1 MRRVA
6 GYRDGGPSHAE
17 SPGESSPG
25 ESSPGEV
32 AARVCAGCGRPVPAG
47 VFCGCCGAELDRPAD
62 RLHLLR
68 PRVFAVAPGE
78 HVATPMVMS
87 SLFPHLPQTSRIPFR
102 IGMVLLLAGLV
113 GCALL
118 RILGPLIVI
127 AALGVPLLFVLY
139 LWQSGLMRDL
149 PGHALVTTAV
159 LGGGLGIAWVL
170 TTGGVLARAYGI
182 PLSAGFVLEN
192 LLGVDLVISIG
203 GAILMAVPA
212 IVIRLLIVRTQRSP
226 RESLDGFTIGAL
238 GALAFTWASTTT
250 RLAPQFVSGLI
261 DNARPMRL
269 LVESVL
275 YGVAVPLTAAATGG
289 LVGILLW
296 FKPGHRAGE
305 HPGKVRAALLIF
317 SGLVAVIYTAIWAI
331 DAVRLAKLPQLVL
344 HLLMT
349 AAALIA
355 VRVCVQLALLHEE
368 PDPFSEQP
376 LLCVHCE
383 RVVPD
388 MAFCTACGAA
398 ARASSRA
405 SRRIRRQSPPVR
417 ENGTTGS
424 DV

>member
-1 MRRVA
+1 
-6 GYRDGGPSHAE
+6 
-17 SPGESSPG
+17 
-25 ESSPGEV
+25 
-32 AARVCAGCGRPVPAG
+32 

-68 PRVFAVAPGE
+68 PRTFAVAPGE

-87 SLFPHLPQTSRIPFR
+87 SLFPHLPQTSRTPFR

-118 RILGPLIVI
+118 RILGPLVVI

-149 PGHALVTTAV
+149 PGHALVITAV

-170 TTGGVLARAYGI
+170 ATGGVLARAYGI

-192 LLGVDLVISIG
+192 LLGAGLVISVG

-212 IVIRLLIVRTQRSP
+212 VVTRLLIVRSQRSP

-238 GALAFTWASTTT
+238 GALAFTWAATTT
-250 RLAPQFVSGLI
+250 RLVPQFVSGLI

-269 LVESVL
+269 LVESLL

-296 FKPGHRAGE
+296 FKPGNRAGE
-305 HPGKVRAALLIF
+305 HPGRVRAAFLVF
-317 SGLVAVIYTAIWAI
+317 SGLVAGIYTAIWAI
-331 DAVRLAKLPQLVL
+331 DAIRLAKLPQLVL

-349 AAALIA
+349 AAALMA

-376 LLCVHCE
+376 VLCVHCE

-388 MAFCTACGAA
+388 MAFCPACGAA

-417 ENGTTGS
+417 ERGTTGL

>member
-1 MRRVA
+1 MRPKGMRRVA
-6 GYRDGGPSHAE
+6 GGPEVGPTGGGSA
-17 SPGESSPG
+17 
-25 ESSPGEV
+25 GEV
-32 AARVCAGCGRPVPAG
+32 PTRVCAGCGATVPAG
-47 VFCGCCGAELDRPAD
+47 VFCGCCGAELDKPGD

-78 HVATPMVMS
+78 HVVMPMVAS
-87 SLFPHLPQTSRIPFR
+87 SLFPHLPQSSRIPFR
-102 IGMVLLLAGLV
+102 IGLMLLLAGLI

-118 RILGPLIVI
+118 RILGPLVVL
-127 AALGVPLLFVLY
+127 AAFGVPLLFVLY

-149 PGHALVTTAV
+149 PGHVLVVTTV
-159 LGGGLGIAWVL
+159 LGGGLGAAWVL
-170 TTGGVLARAYGI
+170 ITGGVLARAYGI

-192 LLGVDLVISIG
+192 LLGADLVISVG

-212 IVIRLLIVRTQRSP
+212 LVIRLLIARTQRSP

-238 GALAFTWASTTT
+238 GALAFTLAATTT

-275 YGVAVPLTAAATGG
+275 YGVAVPLTAAASGG

-296 FKPGHRAGE
+296 FQPGNRAGE
-305 HPGKVRAALLIF
+305 HPGKVRAALLVF
-317 SGLVAVIYTAIWAI
+317 SGLVAAIYTAIWAI
-331 DAVRLAKLPQLVL
+331 DALRLAKWPQLVL

-376 LLCVHCE
+376 VLCVHCD

-388 MAFCTACGAA
+388 MVFCPACGAA

-405 SRRIRRQSPPVR
+405 SRRIRRRSPPVR
-417 ENGTTGS
+417 EAGTTS
-424 DV
+424 PDV

>member
-6 GYRDGGPSHAE
+6 GCRG
-17 SPGESSPG
+17 GESS
-25 ESSPGEV
+25 GEV
-32 AARVCAGCGRPVPAG
+32 ATRVCAGCGQTVPAG

-68 PRVFAVAPGE
+68 PRTFAVAPGE

-118 RILGPLIVI
+118 RILGPLVVI

-149 PGHALVTTAV
+149 PGHVLVITAA

-170 TTGGVLARAYGI
+170 ATGGVLARAYGI

-192 LLGVDLVISIG
+192 LLGAGLVISVG

-212 IVIRLLIVRTQRSP
+212 IVIRLLIVRSQRSP

-238 GALAFTWASTTT
+238 GALAFTWAATTT
-250 RLAPQFVSGLI
+250 RLGPQFVSGLI

-269 LVESVL
+269 LVESLL

-296 FKPGHRAGE
+296 FKPGNRAGE
-305 HPGKVRAALLIF
+305 HPGRVRAALLVF
-317 SGLVAVIYTAIWAI
+317 SGLVAGIYTAIWAI
-331 DAVRLAKLPQLVL
+331 DAIRLAKLPQLVL
-344 HLLMT
+344 HLVMT

-376 LLCVHCE
+376 VLCVHCE

-388 MAFCTACGAA
+388 MAFCPACGAA

-417 ENGTTGS
+417 ERGTTGL
-424 DV
+424 DVGLY

>member
-1 MRRVA
+1 MIEADGLTKHFRAADGPIVKAVA
-6 GYRDGGPSHAE
+6 GVS
-17 SPGESSPG
+17 
-25 ESSPGEV
+25 
-32 AARVCAGCGRPVPAG
+32 
-47 VFCGCCGAELDRPAD
+47 
-62 RLHLLR
+62 
-68 PRVFAVAPGE
+68 FAVAPGE

-87 SLFPHLPQTSRIPFR
+87 SLFPHLPQTSRTPFR

-118 RILGPLIVI
+118 RILGPLVVI

-149 PGHALVTTAV
+149 PGHALVITAV

-170 TTGGVLARAYGI
+170 ATGGVLARAYGI

-192 LLGVDLVISIG
+192 LLGAGLVISVG

-212 IVIRLLIVRTQRSP
+212 IVTRLLIVRSQRSP

-238 GALAFTWASTTT
+238 GALAFTWAATTT
-250 RLAPQFVSGLI
+250 RLVPQFVSGLI

-269 LVESVL
+269 LVESLL

-296 FKPGHRAGE
+296 FKPGNRAGE
-305 HPGKVRAALLIF
+305 HPGRVRAALLVF
-317 SGLVAVIYTAIWAI
+317 SGLVAGIYTAIWAI
-331 DAVRLAKLPQLVL
+331 DAIRLAKLPQLVL

-349 AAALIA
+349 AAALMA

-376 LLCVHCE
+376 VLCVHCE

-388 MAFCTACGAA
+388 MAFCPACGAA

-417 ENGTTGS
+417 ERGTTGL

>member
-1 MRRVA
+1 
-6 GYRDGGPSHAE
+6 
-17 SPGESSPG
+17 
-25 ESSPGEV
+25 
-32 AARVCAGCGRPVPAG
+32 

-68 PRVFAVAPGE
+68 PRTFAVAPGE

-87 SLFPHLPQTSRIPFR
+87 SLFPHLPQTSRTPFR

-118 RILGPLIVI
+118 RILGPLVVI

-149 PGHALVTTAV
+149 PGHALVITAV

-170 TTGGVLARAYGI
+170 ATGGVLARAYGI

-192 LLGVDLVISIG
+192 LLGAGLVISVG

-212 IVIRLLIVRTQRSP
+212 VVTRLLIVRSQRSP

-238 GALAFTWASTTT
+238 GALAFTWAATTT
-250 RLAPQFVSGLI
+250 RLVPQFVSGLI

-269 LVESVL
+269 LVESLL

-296 FKPGHRAGE
+296 FKPGNRAGE
-305 HPGKVRAALLIF
+305 HPGRVRAALLVF
-317 SGLVAVIYTAIWAI
+317 SGLVAGIYTAIWAI
-331 DAVRLAKLPQLVL
+331 DAIRLAKLPQLVL

-349 AAALIA
+349 AAALMA

-376 LLCVHCE
+376 VLCVHCE

-388 MAFCTACGAA
+388 MAFCPACGAA

-417 ENGTTGS
+417 ERGTTGL